1 MKHVQIL
8 FMCLLSMN
16 QTFSQSNYQYFNSAG
31 FKVKCECQLRV
42 NNTFIQMAQQQEQD
56 NVRIISAYTCSDY
69 NGVPELGK
77 IFNINVYDLLSN
89 YIGMN
94 SSNFSL
100 FEREYLKKYAALLTS
115 NSMEY
120 SYVNYKG
127 ASAIEYSFSQMNL
140 PTKAIFFIK
149 NKKSYLLQVG
159 TQNNLHSSFNLF
171 KNSFSFY

>member
-77 IFNINVYDLLSN
+77 IFNINVYDLSSN
-89 YIGMN
+89 YNGMN
-94 SSNFSL
+94 STSSL
-100 FEREYLKKYAALLTS
+100 KFEREYLKKYAALLAS
-115 NSMEY
+115 NNLNF
-120 SYVNYKG
+120 SYINYKG
-127 ASAIEYSFSQMNL
+127 ASAIEYYFSQMNL
-140 PTKAIFFIK
+140 PTKAIFFVK

-159 TQNNLHSSFNLF
+159 TQANLNSSLNLI